1 MIKDNGRRQGRFRKD
16 LGPFSVIASSG
27 ISDCPGNKNS
37 GDGVVARIA
46 SGVRIGVKLLDQL
59 DIQGRFLFSLS
70 LNSLFQALPVIN
82 EASGQGPSV
91 RRVFPFNQDDAALI
105 DLDDDVDRY
114 QR

>member
-1 MIKDNGRRQGRFRKD
+1 MIKDKGRRQVRFRKD
-16 LGPFSVIASSG
+16 LGTFSVIASSG

-37 GDGVVARIA
+37 GNDVVARIA

-59 DIQGRFLFSLS
+59 DIQGRFLISLS
-70 LNSLFQALPVIN
+70 LNSFFKALPVTN
-82 EASGQGPSV
+82 EASGQGPSM

-105 DLDDDVDRY
+105 DLDDDVNRY

>member
-1 MIKDNGRRQGRFRKD
+1 MIKDKGRRQVRFRKD
-16 LGPFSVIASSG
+16 LGTFSVIASSG

-37 GDGVVARIA
+37 GNDVVARIA

-70 LNSLFQALPVIN
+70 LNSFFKALPVIN
-82 EASGQGPSV
+82 EASGQGPSM

-105 DLDDDVDRY
+105 DLDDDVNRY